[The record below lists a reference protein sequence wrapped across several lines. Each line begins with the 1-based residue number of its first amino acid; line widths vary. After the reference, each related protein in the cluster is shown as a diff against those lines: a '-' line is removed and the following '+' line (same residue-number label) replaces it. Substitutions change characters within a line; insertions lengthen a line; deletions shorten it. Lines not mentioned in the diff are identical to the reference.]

1 MGRLICG
8 IGALLLILTGPV
20 SAAEPFAIGTD
31 KCKKCHKA
39 ELAVWQ
45 GTKHFKSFKAIHKN
59 KKAKA
64 IVKAIG
70 EKRMKKAAV
79 CKACHYT
86 EAKKDAG
93 AKAKLIA
100 GPSCESCHGAAS
112 DWIGIHNDYGGG
124 GATRETETP
133 EHKSER
139 VAKSQAAGM
148 IWPAQLFDVA
158 SNCMS
163 CHGLANPA
171 LSAEHAAAM
180 LDNGHPLK
188 PDFELVAYSQGT
200 VRHRFSRR
208 ILR

>member
-1 MGRLICG
+1 
-8 IGALLLILTGPV
+8 
-20 SAAEPFAIGTD
+20 
-31 KCKKCHKA
+31 
-39 ELAVWQ
+39 
-45 GTKHFKSFKAIHKN
+45 
-59 KKAKA
+59 
-64 IVKAIG
+64 
-70 EKRMKKAAV
+70 
-79 CKACHYT
+79 
-86 EAKKDAG
+86 
-93 AKAKLIA
+93 
-100 GPSCESCHGAAS
+100 
-112 DWIGIHNDYGGG
+112 
-124 GATRETETP
+124 
-133 EHKSER
+133 
-139 VAKSQAAGM
+139 M